1 MKRIILLFLLS
12 LSLIGNCNAQLIMAE
27 AQQIIEQAD
36 LDAQKSYTRSKAL
49 KGYLSACRMFM
60 KAKDSEKNCSVI
72 LTKVNNLIASEK
84 HLMAKDGVVVDSIL
98 EETYDLY
105 KNDIHVYLPLLESN
119 VLKSSGVSD
128 KYKHAFE
135 LYNRAIVIRTD
146 NNLLK
151 GRDYEALLRWYEKH
165 LSYKKEISKEEKLAF
180 YKTLWDVYQYNNQGN
195 DSLDI
200 KLLNSYYF
208 ACGLNGN
215 EELKVHLNELKSQYL
230 KEYDGR
236 DSEVYLK
243 CLQSLAGDYFSLAQK
258 EEKKGITDNAKIK
271 ELRTRI
277 EVWSLLKERDEIYDD
292 NAQSTISSVVYG
304 LVNDLNDTVQAKS
317 LSSQYTEKIKDK
329 YGIDSKQYIA
339 ALDVMLKNYDTYDA
353 EQIPILEE
361 KLDLEKKHYGEDDF
375 RTQATS
381 VSLSLLYSMNHR
393 MTESLAISESN
404 ARDDDYSSLMTL
416 ASSQFQYGKYRE
428 AIDTYNKL
436 MNLCVSSPTVK
447 GVVFF
452 TSILGAMNC
461 FHAMKDITGML
472 EFGRRWM
479 NEDTFSLEEQLF
491 LFTQVMG
498 MATLPGS
505 ANDNTVSFADE
516 FILSHNA
523 ITLDKIK
530 LSKVLEYKAS
540 ALYGMLKFDQ
550 AISVIKQILTFQDIN
565 TPQGKLNY
573 IKYSSELESCLLANR
588 DFEAALA
595 ENEKNRTLIM
605 SIPGYENTM
614 DYCSMCARACLYYD
628 MLKEYEKIGEFSEV
642 VRLMENTQK
651 TQLDPMA
658 TFEINNFTT
667 LLWMLTESSVVGP
680 TLHYYC
686 SQNKISEAKQYVTN
700 YVKTLEETIRFALGQ
715 LDSQSTI
722 GQYGFMKTAHDYL
735 IGIAMLD
742 LKDKEL
748 AEQTFNYILLYK
760 QAFLE
765 SETKM
770 REQILNSGDDTVR
783 TKFSE
788 LQSLKNTVQTY
799 SKAGLDT
806 SIIQEQITSLEK
818 QLLEDSKAYGDFTTS
833 LNVKWQD
840 VLNKLDAKS
849 AVVEFLS
856 YDDLTNGKRS
866 IGAAVLSKTIQIP
879 ILIHLGDEDSFIKED
894 AYTTP
899 QYGEK
904 VWEPIIEKL
913 GGVEKIYFSPSGVFY
928 DTAIENLRY
937 KEGLIS
943 DVYDLIRISSSRQIC
958 NDFVS
963 TGINSLVIGGIDYES
978 YNQKEQDSKG
988 LRAALSSV
996 PFLPGTKIE
1005 AETVHTVMS
1014 QNNLNSTLYIG
1025 KNGTESV
1032 IKQIK
1037 PLETKIMHI
1046 ATHGYYRSASSK
1058 YDNRIINL
1066 YTQQSEDDMLNNS
1079 GILMAGAQLALDGEM
1094 FEKEADDGI
1103 LTAQEIS
1110 TLDLRG
1116 LDLVTLSACETAKGD
1131 ITGEGVFGLQ
1141 RGFKKAGVN
1150 SMLMSLWKVD
1160 DEATCKLMTE
1170 FYSNWISR
1178 KMTKHKAFEVAKRTV
1193 RETKGWEDP
1202 KYWAAFILLDG
1213 FN

>member
-12 LSLIGNCNAQLIMAE
+12 IFLIGSCNAQLIISE
-27 AQQIIEQAD
+27 VQQIIEQAD
-36 LDAQKSYTRSKAL
+36 LDAQKSYTRSNAL
-49 KGYLSACRMFM
+49 KGYLTACRMFM
-60 KAKDSEKNCSVI
+60 NTKESEKNCSAI
-72 LTKVNNLIASEK
+72 LTKVHNLIASEN
-84 HLMAKDGVVVDSIL
+84 HLLAKDGAVVDSLL

-105 KNDIHVYLPLLESN
+105 QNDIQIYLPLLESN
-119 VLKSSGVSD
+119 ILKSSGVSD
-128 KYKHAFE
+128 KYKRAFE
-135 LYNRAIVIRTD
+135 LYNRAITIRTD
-146 NNLLK
+146 NNLLT
-151 GRDYEALLRWYEKH
+151 GSEYETLLRWYEKH
-165 LSYKKEISKEEKLAF
+165 LSFKKDISKEEKLAF
-180 YKTLWDVYQYNNQGN
+180 YKTLWDLYQHNNQEK

-230 KEYDGR
+230 KEYVGR
-236 DSEVYLK
+236 DSEDYLK

-258 EEKKGITDNAKIK
+258 EEKKGIIDNAKIK
-271 ELRTRI
+271 ELRARI

-304 LVNDLNDTVQAKS
+304 LVNDLNDTIQAKS
-317 LSSQYTEKIKDK
+317 LSSQYMEKIKDK
-329 YGIDSKQYIA
+329 YGADSKQYIA
-339 ALDVMLKNYDTYDA
+339 ALDVMLRNYDTYDA

-361 KLDLEKKHYGEDDF
+361 KLDLEKRYYGEDDL
-375 RTQATS
+375 RSQATS
-381 VSLSLLYSMNHR
+381 TSLSLLYSMNHR

-416 ASSQFQYGKYRE
+416 ASSQFQYGKNRE
-428 AIDTYNKL
+428 AIDTYNRL
-436 MNLCVSSPTVK
+436 MNLCVSSPNVK

-472 EFGRRWM
+472 EFGRKWM

-516 FILSHNA
+516 FILSHNT
-523 ITLDKIK
+523 ITLDKLR

-573 IKYSSELESCLLANR
+573 IKYASELESCLLAKR
-588 DFEAALA
+588 DFESALA

-614 DYCSMCARACLYYD
+614 EYCSMCARACLYYD
-628 MLKEYEKIGEFSEV
+628 MLKEYEKIGEFSKV

-658 TFEINNFTT
+658 TFEINNFTA

-686 SQNKISEAKQYVTN
+686 SQNKLSEAKQYVTN
-700 YVKTLEETIRFALGQ
+700 YIKTLEETIRFALGQ

-722 GQYGFMKTAHDYL
+722 GQYGFMRTAHDYL
-735 IGIAMLD
+735 IGTAMLD
-742 LKDKEL
+742 LRDKEI
-748 AEQTFNYILLYK
+748 AEQAFNYIILYK

-770 REQILNSGDDTVR
+770 REQILNSGDDAVK

-788 LQSLKNTVQTY
+788 LQSLKNTIQTY
-799 SKAGLDT
+799 QKAGLDT
-806 SIIQEQITSLEK
+806 KIIQEQVTSLEK
-818 QLLEDSKAYGDFTTS
+818 QLLEDSKAYGDFTAS
-833 LNVKWQD
+833 LNIKWQD
-840 VLNKLDAKS
+840 ILNRLDAKS
-849 AVVEFLS
+849 AVIEFLS

-866 IGAAVLSKTIQIP
+866 IGAAVLSKTTQTP
-879 ILIHLGDEDSFIKED
+879 ILIHLGYEDSFVKD
-894 AYTTP
+894 NAYTTL

-904 VWEPIIEKL
+904 VWGAIIENL
-913 GGVEKIYFSPSGVFY
+913 GDVEKIYFSPSGVFY
-928 DTAIENLRY
+928 DIAIENLRY

-943 DVYDLIRISSSRQIC
+943 DFYDLIRVSSSRQIC
-958 NDFVS
+958 ENFIS
-963 TGINSLVIGGIDYES
+963 TGTSSLIFGGIDYES
-978 YNQKEQDSKG
+978 NIQNGQESKG
-988 LRAALSSV
+988 LRAALSDI
-996 PFLPGTKIE
+996 PYLPGTKIE
-1005 AETVHTVMS
+1005 AETIHSVMS
-1014 QNNLNSTLYIG
+1014 QNSLNSSLYIG
-1025 KNGTESV
+1025 KDGTESV
-1032 IKQIK
+1032 IKQLM
-1037 PLETKIMHI
+1037 PLETKVMHI
-1046 ATHGYYRSASSK
+1046 ATHGYYKQTPSK
-1058 YDNRIINL
+1058 YDNLIINL
-1066 YTQQSEDDMLNNS
+1066 YTQQREDDMLNNS
-1079 GILMAGAQLALDGEM
+1079 GILMAGAQSAIDGEI
-1094 FEKEADDGI
+1094 FSEDSNDGI

-1131 ITGEGVFGLQ
+1131 ITGDGVFGLQ
-1141 RGFKKAGVN
+1141 RGFKKAGAN

-1160 DEATCKLMTE
+1160 DDATCKLMTE
-1170 FYSNWISR
+1170 FYSNWIGK
-1178 KMTKHKAFEVAKRTV
+1178 KMTKHKAFELAKRAV

-1213 FN
+1213 LD